1 MRAPRL
7 VLAAITM
14 ATTACVTVT
23 REPVAFAASTYHAFD
38 SDDYVFKRWVTGKS
52 CEKYSA
58 YQAFGSLGYVR
69 VGERDRPRS
78 IELALKQALSV
89 VDGTVFLA
97 NVSIETEERAAF
109 LEPLEV
115 CTVVTGAAMGPKSKK
130 PSTSTSTP
138 KSTSTPA
145 PTPAEPDDES
155 DDDRPRR

>member
-1 MRAPRL
+1 MHAPRL

-38 SDDYVFKRWVTGKS
+38 SEEYVFKRWVTGKS

-89 VDGTVFLA
+89 VEGTVFLA

-130 PSTSTSTP
+130 TSTTTP
-138 KSTSTPA
+138 KPTPTPA
-145 PTPAEPDDES
+145 PAPAEPDDES